1 MKHWTLL
8 VLIVPA
14 IIYAEG
20 LKEFMDFA
28 IANNHI
34 IASKTLTQ
42 ESREKDIEVSKSS
55 YYPTVDLGGYYQNSN
70 TKSPSIAGDIY
81 SGYAKVGVDL
91 YDGGKR
97 FNTIEQNKA
106 LLDSSKYDTSSYKK
120 SIQLSIA
127 EDFYNIKSE
136 EATLNALN
144 EKHIQLKAELERIK
158 KFFEVGSATK
168 DEVDKLQAALSGNI
182 YNIEATKFQILSLKK
197 LLSLKIGKKVGKLDN
212 STVLMPQ
219 EIQKEVSDDI
229 SSLKSN
235 LSSYKYIAK
244 KIDSGYLPQVRLE
257 DTYSLYGYGRSDTT
271 HPDGLDNQNVLLL
284 KFNFRIF
291 DNGNLKKQK
300 ESILIQKMALES
312 KIKQAVE
319 AQNINVELALSRIN
333 TTKTQINSAKSSLES
348 ASSAY
353 KTIEK
358 KYEAGSVD
366 NISYLDAL
374 SVKTAAKSQYEKAL
388 NNLQIAYAT
397 YYYYTNKNIKDYI
410 K

>member
-1 MKHWTLL
+1 MKNWTLL
-8 VLIVPA
+8 VFIVPA
-14 IIYAEG
+14 IMYAEG

-28 IANNHI
+28 IANNNI

-55 YYPTVDLGGYYQNSN
+55 YYPIVDLGGYYQNSN

-81 SGYAKVGVDL
+81 SGYAKIGVDL

-127 EDFYNIKSE
+127 QDFYTIKSE

-182 YNIEATKFQILSLKK
+182 YNIEATKFQILSLKR
-197 LLSLKIGKKVGKLDN
+197 LLSLKIGKRVGTLDN
-212 STVLMPQ
+212 STILMPQ

-244 KIDSGYLPQVRLE
+244 KIDSRYLPQVRLE

-312 KIKQAVE
+312 QIKQATE

-366 NISYLDAL
+366 NIAYLDAL